1 MNLVQQ
7 RNLSVPW
14 LKLYPKVHTQ
24 TVQPPAEEVTEVQLK
39 VKPTLNVLLHN
50 PLVHKSTSVSHQEQ
64 IKGGGADGGWIPPCQ
79 PHQHRASL
87 CQKAHT
93 TSPSQKRAH
102 CKAEAIWLPTHHL
115 HSWQPQEEQ
124 ELEEA
129 TLQKVLLLQENQP
142 SLLGAQLLP
151 LLPPPGFS
159 PNL

>member
-1 MNLVQQ
+1 MVQQ

-79 PHQHRASL
+79 PHQHQA
-87 CQKAHT
+87 
-93 TSPSQKRAH
+93 SQKRAH